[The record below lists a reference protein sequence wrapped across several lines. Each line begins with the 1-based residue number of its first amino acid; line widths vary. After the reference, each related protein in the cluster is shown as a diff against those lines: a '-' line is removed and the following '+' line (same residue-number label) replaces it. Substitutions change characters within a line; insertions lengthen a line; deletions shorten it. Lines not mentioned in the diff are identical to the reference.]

1 MKATALAVSARK
13 QGNCYD
19 FARFTLNVC
28 RAEGLETELINFYD
42 HQIEPCQRCD
52 YECIQHVDPRKQKD
66 AACPIRD
73 DVRSIWEKTWQSE
86 ILFLFVPNYGGMP
99 PALWLAFSQRSQAF
113 FRQAPAAT
121 LKKAVV
127 SAVLLVSPH
136 QSSGAAWALSF
147 MADEV
152 KGLDRRVAGFEVIDP
167 PQFQKETTF
176 TPLIAHPE
184 IQHRLHYLAKQTL
197 ECAKGLA
204 SEKTIST

>member
-1 MKATALAVSARK
+1 MVGLLPA
-13 QGNCYD
+13 
-19 FARFTLNVC
+19 FTGVLPPGTHSN
-28 RAEGLETELINFYD
+28 LEE
-42 HQIEPCQRCD
+42 
-52 YECIQHVDPRKQKD
+52 
-66 AACPIRD
+66 
-73 DVRSIWEKTWQSE
+73 S
-86 ILFLFVPNYGGMP
+86 GG
-99 PALWLAFSQRSQAF
+99 QRS
-113 FRQAPAAT
+113 AAG
-121 LKKAVV
+121 L
-127 SAVLLVSPH
+127 P
-136 QSSGAAWALSF
+136 SSIQRSRLGIIL